1 MSQLAAG
8 QTAKV
13 LITFTLKDGTEV
25 PTSPDGT
32 PLELVVGQP
41 CGFKAVDDS
50 LPSMSVGETKTMS
63 LEAEEAFGMPDPNLR
78 FEVPVGNI
86 QGDGQLVPG
95 TAIQMQSDDGQ
106 QMTAI
111 IHEVTDTVVRVD
123 ANHPLAGEALDC
135 KIEVVGVA

>member
-1 MSQLAAG
+1 MSQLSNG

-13 LITFTLKDGTEV
+13 LITFTMTDGTEV

-32 PLELVVGQP
+32 PLEIVVGQP
-41 CGFKAVDDS
+41 CGFKPVDDA
-50 LPSMSVGETKTMS
+50 LTQMSVGDVKEMNLTP
-63 LEAEEAFGMPDPNLR
+63 EEGFGMPNPALR

-86 QGDGQLVPG
+86 QGEGQLVAG
-95 TAIQMQSDDGQ
+95 TAIQMQSEDGQ
-106 QMTAI
+106 PMTAI

-123 ANHPLAGEALDC
+123 ANHPLAGEHLVC